1 MVDEIGLD
9 KPKVD
14 KIYYAILH
22 PNLISNSYEWKI
34 GSLLLACCQPT
45 FHGHARCLKTSSRVV
60 NRLGLPVRYM

>member
-14 KIYYAILH
+14 EIYYAILLVSQPRLSRESLGCETTIFH

-34 GSLLLACCQPT
+34 GSFLLACCQPT
-45 FHGHARCLKTSSRVV
+45 FHGQDA
-60 NRLGLPVRYM
+60 